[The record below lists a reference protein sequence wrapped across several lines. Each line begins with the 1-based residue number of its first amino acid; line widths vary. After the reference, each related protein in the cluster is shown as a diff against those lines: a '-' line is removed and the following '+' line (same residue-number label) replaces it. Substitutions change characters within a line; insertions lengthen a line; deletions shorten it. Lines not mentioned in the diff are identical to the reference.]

1 MNFRHHDKNP
11 EKQWSKESL
20 NSSHK
25 ERYIMYRKTN
35 IKKKKK
41 AHFPLEKML
50 VRRQC
55 NKLLADLK
63 TLKFQLRRL
72 YLEK

>member
-1 MNFRHHDKNP
+1 MIKILKSNDQKKALIVAIKKDTLCT
-11 EKQWSKESL
+11 EKQIL
-20 NSSHK
+20 
-25 ERYIMYRKTN
+25 
-35 IKKKKK
+35 KKKKK

>member
-1 MNFRHHDKNP
+1 MIKILKSNDQKKALIVAIKKDTLCT
-11 EKQWSKESL
+11 EKQIL
-20 NSSHK
+20 
-25 ERYIMYRKTN
+25 
-35 IKKKKK
+35 KKKKK
-41 AHFPLEKML
+41 THFPLEKML

>member
-1 MNFRHHDKNP
+1 MIKILKSNDQKKALIVAIKKDTLCT
-11 EKQWSKESL
+11 EKQIL
-20 NSSHK
+20 
-25 ERYIMYRKTN
+25 
-35 IKKKKK
+35 KKKK